1 MENLA
6 KEDCLSHIWNIF
18 YACCTFVTTLS
29 LRQTDNASLKKFK
42 TDTEKEPAFMED
54 LLCAQALKWPFPT
67 NYLQWLRWIIYEV
80 KWDVPNQTQHS
91 TRYAPTDNYTVMH
104 IKITKTYG
112 LQQTI
117 FLTTHYVTLISS
129 RGQSVYE
136 LKAAMCAAA
145 NRIMVSEQFRCN
157 NDMKTAN
164 AECHVISMVWAK
176 MFFLFFVWRWGKKNK
191 NENLSWVRETPCW
204 ASRANIGN
212 HDFWG
217 ASCQTKV
224 SVWEPVLQRAKREHS
239 LCINQQQKK
248 KPIKQK
254 KYSDGRWY
262 FTKTQIK
269 RRKHSA
275 SQAKEPSVD
284 KWPQPLKELI
294 QYPHHCQH
302 IEVQPTDAKT

>member
-1 MENLA
+1 
-6 KEDCLSHIWNIF
+6 
-18 YACCTFVTTLS
+18 
-29 LRQTDNASLKKFK
+29 
-42 TDTEKEPAFMED
+42 MED
-54 LLCAQALKWPFPT
+54 LFCAQALKWPFPT

-129 RGQSVYE
+129 RGQSVYYE
-136 LKAAMCAAA
+136 LKAAMCAAV

-157 NDMKTAN
+157 NDTKTAN

-176 MFFLFFVWRWGKKNK
+176 MFFFFILCMKMGGKNK

-212 HDFWG
+212 H
-217 ASCQTKV
+217 V
-224 SVWEPVLQRAKREHS
+224 SEGLHARQKSLFEDRFYNEPRGNTPCALISSKKRS
-239 LCINQQQKK
+239 
-248 KPIKQK
+248 P
-254 KYSDGRWY
+254 
-262 FTKTQIK
+262 
-269 RRKHSA
+269 
-275 SQAKEPSVD
+275 
-284 KWPQPLKELI
+284 
-294 QYPHHCQH
+294 
-302 IEVQPTDAKT
+302 